1 MACKGTVR
9 AFGGLGV
16 MIRKYFSNTD
26 GAGCI
31 YNGFVESPRPEKPL
45 SPVSIPRRDSQSGEK
60 MVKPASQGKHLSIIK
75 SMGERAEKEKS
86 EDAPEQE
93 PEPPADNGAAML
105 FRQVASRGSSQVL
118 PKIRLRRQ
126 KGRGRGARNAG
137 CGRLL
142 RFYWKSARRE
152 IRRFHARFT
161 PKQIIG
167 FYLGVPA
174 AVSLLLCISFFL
186 MKPPRGVTPE
196 TVSRRRPAI
205 TELIQQIQS
214 DLQGHDPRAALSVVA
229 ELEKD
234 YPKDAR
240 TYVTKGT
247 VFAHQKDY
255 GEARKSYLHS
265 LEMVKG
271 LLPALINLGEV
282 EFATGNYGLAAA
294 YFEQAGQRLP
304 RNPLIMFRRYLCYSL
319 LNERAKTESVRK
331 ELAARPDS
339 VEWYFVQASEAL
351 RAGKRSEAQRLI
363 TAAGT
368 LFGEQAAAYQESL
381 RKIGWLK

>member
-1 MACKGTVR
+1 MEPTDSEKPGFSVP
-9 AFGGLGV
+9 
-16 MIRKYFSNTD
+16 IRKRT
-26 GAGCI
+26 G
-31 YNGFVESPRPEKPL
+31 K
-45 SPVSIPRRDSQSGEK
+45 SGK
-60 MVKPASQGKHLSIIK
+60 GKRKAKGSGKGKHGSSEGARSIIK
-75 SMGERAEKEKS
+75 SSDERAAVEHSKQERAQRA
-86 EDAPEQE
+86 EDFTGDGKAP
-93 PEPPADNGAAML
+93 L
-105 FRQVASRGSSQVL
+105 FQRVARRASSPVSMGIRQRHRRRRASQSG
-118 PKIRLRRQ
+118 IAHRL
-126 KGRGRGARNAG
+126 
-137 CGRLL
+137 RLL

-174 AVSLLLCISFFL
+174 AVSLLLCISFIL

-205 TELIQQIQS
+205 TELIQQIQA

-234 YPKDAR
+234 Y
-240 TYVTKGT
+240 
-247 VFAHQKDY
+247 
-255 GEARKSYLHS
+255 GEARKSYLHA
-265 LEMVKG
+265 LVMVKG
-271 LLPALINLGEV
+271 LVPALMNLGEV
-282 EFATGNYGLAAA
+282 EFATGNYCLAAG
-294 YFEQAGQRLP
+294 YFEQAGERLP

-319 LNERAKTESVRK
+319 LNERAKTESVKK
-331 ELAARPDS
+331 ELATRPDS

-351 RAGKRSEAQRLI
+351 HAGKRSEAQRLI

>member
-1 MACKGTVR
+1 MK
-9 AFGGLGV
+9 
-16 MIRKYFSNTD
+16 
-26 GAGCI
+26 
-31 YNGFVESPRPEKPL
+31 SPDSEKPGFSVPIRAQIGKSGKSKARHASSESHL
-45 SPVSIPRRDSQSGEK
+45 SIVKSSDERAAVEHSKQERAQRAEDFTGDGKAPLVQRVARRASSPVSMGIRQRHRRRRASQSGI
-60 MVKPASQGKHLSIIK
+60 AH
-75 SMGERAEKEKS
+75 
-86 EDAPEQE
+86 
-93 PEPPADNGAAML
+93 
-105 FRQVASRGSSQVL
+105 
-118 PKIRLRRQ
+118 RL
-126 KGRGRGARNAG
+126 
-137 CGRLL
+137 RLL

-174 AVSLLLCISFFL
+174 AVSLLLCISFIL

-205 TELIQQIQS
+205 TELIQQIQE

-247 VFAHQKDY
+247 FFAHQKDY

-265 LEMVKG
+265 LEIVKG

-282 EFATGNYGLAAA
+282 EFATGNYGLAAG

-319 LNERAKTESVRK
+319 LNERAKTESVKK

-351 RAGKRSEAQRLI
+351 HAGKRSEAQRLI